1 MAVVPPTHTVTGGPA
16 TSSEMNAY
24 FRDPINF
31 LLARPLCDVYSV
43 AVQSIPNN
51 VYTALTFDTEFVD
64 RDPSGSG
71 GHSTSVNTS
80 RFTAV
85 YAGYYGVIGAY
96 TYASNAAG
104 FRGAVIALNGTQ
116 QDRTRRIGPPASA
129 ATSGHIT
136 VAGTVFL
143 NVGDYTEIMGIQNTG
158 AGLNTDTANLAYCSM
173 RVVWEGTA

>member
-1 MAVVPPTHTVTGGPA
+1 VATVPASHTFTDGVA
-16 TSSEMNAY
+16 TSSEANAY
-24 FRDPINF
+24 IRDPIQFN
-31 LLARPLCDVYSV
+31 LARPLCDVYSV

-51 VYTALTFDTEFVD
+51 VYTALTFDTEYVD

-96 TYASNAAG
+96 TYAANAAG
-104 FRGAVIALNGTQ
+104 FRGAVVAVNGTQ
-116 QDRTRRIGPPASA
+116 QDRTRRIGPPAA
-129 ATSGHIT
+129 AGTSGYIA

-143 NVGDYTEIMGIQNTG
+143 NVGDYVEIMGVQNTG
-158 AGLNTDTANLAYCSM
+158 AGLNTDVANLAYPSM